1 MEGTRLRRSE
11 ARRDM
16 ETPLN
21 VFVGT
26 WNLGNAAPDEEYFR
40 DVLTVASEADILCL
54 GFQEAH
60 YSVKEAL
67 SFEKIMQLSSDLGRG
82 SSASRKVRNA
92 KWFRNLLKV
101 RSCRRQETPRVE
113 RTNACSR
120 KSTDALNCAP
130 AMERKRTKGHGCC
143 RGSGRE
149 RCILRNPRPRCHW
162 SIHGHRCSRQRKRV

>member
-1 MEGTRLRRSE
+1 MDARATDRGGDEMATPRAMEGTRLCRSE

-16 ETPLN
+16 EMPLN

-67 SFEKIMQLSSDLGRG
+67 SFDRIMQLSSDLGRG
-82 SSASRKVRNA
+82 SLASRKVRNA
-92 KWFRNLLKV
+92 KWFRNLMKV
-101 RSCRRQETPRVE
+101 RGCRRQETLYLSKEPTHAAGKVL
-113 RTNACSR
+113 T
-120 KSTDALNCAP
+120 P
-130 AMERKRTKGHGCC
+130 
-143 RGSGRE
+143 
-149 RCILRNPRPRCHW
+149 
-162 SIHGHRCSRQRKRV
+162 